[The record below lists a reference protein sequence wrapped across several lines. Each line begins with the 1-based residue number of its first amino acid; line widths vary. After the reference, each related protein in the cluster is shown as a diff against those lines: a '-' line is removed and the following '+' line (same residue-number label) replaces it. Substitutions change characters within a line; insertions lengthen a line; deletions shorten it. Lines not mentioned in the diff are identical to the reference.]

1 MSENEIETS
10 SRLQSADDLFVEHL
24 QSRQINADRALSV
37 VLALQWMFAVA
48 CAIWISP
55 YTWIGS
61 QNLVHIHVW
70 SAFIGGGLLTVFP
83 VFLAI
88 YFPGQRMTR
97 MIMALAQMQFSAL
110 LIHLMGGRIESHFHI
125 FGSLAFLAFYKDPW
139 VFLPAVSV
147 ISLDHLIRSLFWPES
162 VFGVLSPE
170 PLRALEHA
178 AWVIFETVFLILGVR
193 QNRHSLWELAK
204 LQSSLT
210 QQRDLLEQRVRN
222 RTSEIEQQR
231 RILDTV
237 LQRIP
242 AAVFWRDNDGNFMG
256 CNEMFSEFFGLKT
269 PEDIIGKRMNDIIP
283 PNDQTTNRLSSFCDS
298 PDENVELVNIEET
311 LHDFSGDC
319 RIVLTGATSLHD
331 HEGNCFGTL
340 GSFLDITTLK
350 NAESRAKS
358 LANLIQESPNELY
371 IFDSETYHLVEA
383 NTGFVRSL
391 GLDPDNL
398 SNVSPQDFIQDCS
411 NQDLRQRISVAM
423 SSPRGRCAFDTVHV
437 RKDETTFPVHVDI
450 HRSTFEARPV
460 FVAFCTDLSDSQAME
475 RQLAQ
480 AQKLESMGQL
490 AAGIAHEINTPMQCV
505 SGNVEYLTMS
515 YERIFQFTDGL
526 FELLNSPSFSA
537 DTAGAQLDALAQKHK
552 YNVLREQTPGAVEE
566 ASQAVMRV
574 IEIVRAMKA
583 MSHPGRQEMNE
594 TDLNMLIHQ
603 ASIISRNRYKYVSEL
618 ELDLSPDLPQIPAYG
633 AELSQVFIN
642 LIVNAADAI
651 AERKENEPELEGKIT
666 ISTVENGET
675 VEIRVKD
682 NGTGMSED
690 VRSKVFNQFFTTK
703 DVGKGTGMGLSLT
716 YNIVSSKHNGTV
728 RVESEPNVGSSFIVI
743 LPMDSHQSVADESD
757 VNKSDT
763 CRVPILN

>member
-1 MSENEIETS
+1 MSENEIETNS
-10 SRLQSADDLFVEHL
+10 QLKSADDLFAEHL
-24 QSRQINADRALSV
+24 QTRQINADLALSV
-37 VLALQWMFAVA
+37 VLALQWIFAVA
-48 CAIWISP
+48 CSIWISP

-61 QNLVHIHVW
+61 QSLVHIHVW
-70 SAFIGGGLLTVFP
+70 SAILGGGMLTVFP
-83 VFLAI
+83 VFLAL

-125 FGSLAFLAFYKDPW
+125 FGSLAFLTFYKDPW

-147 ISLDHLIRSLFWPES
+147 VSIDHLIRSLFWPES

-193 QNRHSLWELAK
+193 QNRRSLWELAK

-256 CNEMFSEFFGLKT
+256 CNEMFSEFFGLKS

-311 LHDFSGDC
+311 LHDFAGDC
-319 RIVLTGATSLHD
+319 RTVLTGATSLHD

-371 IFDSETYHLVEA
+371 IFDAETYHLVEA
-383 NTGFVRSL
+383 NTGFVESL

-398 SNVSPQDFIQDCS
+398 SNVSPQDFIQDSS

-437 RKDETTFPVHVDI
+437 RKDGTTFPVHVDI
-450 HRSTFEARPV
+450 HRSTFETRPV
-460 FVAFCTDLSDSQAME
+460 FVVFCTDLSDSQAME

-526 FELLNSPSFSA
+526 FELVNSPSFSA
-537 DTAGAQLDALAQKHK
+537 ETARSELDALANKHK

-583 MSHPGRQEMNE
+583 MSHPGRQEMND

-666 ISTVENGET
+666 ISTIQNGENI
-675 VEIRVKD
+675 EIRVKD
-682 NGTGMSED
+682 NGTGMTED

-728 RVESEPNVGSSFIVI
+728 RVESEPNVGSSFVVI

-757 VNKSDT
+757 VDKSDT
-763 CRVPILN
+763 CRVPILT

>member
-10 SRLQSADDLFVEHL
+10 SQLQSADDLFAEHL

-37 VLALQWMFAVA
+37 VLALQWIFAVA

-70 SAFIGGGLLTVFP
+70 SSLIGGGMLTVFP

-147 ISLDHLIRSLFWPES
+147 VSLDHLIRSLFWPES

-193 QNRHSLWELAK
+193 QNRRSLWELAK

-437 RKDETTFPVHVDI
+437 RKDGTTFPVHVDI

-552 YNVLREQTPGAVEE
+552 YNVLREQTPVQ
-566 ASQAVMRV
+566 SKR
-574 IEIVRAMKA
+574 
-583 MSHPGRQEMNE
+583 
-594 TDLNMLIHQ
+594 L
-603 ASIISRNRYKYVSEL
+603 
-618 ELDLSPDLPQIPAYG
+618 
-633 AELSQVFIN
+633 
-642 LIVNAADAI
+642 
-651 AERKENEPELEGKIT
+651 RKP
-666 ISTVENGET
+666 
-675 VEIRVKD
+675 
-682 NGTGMSED
+682 
-690 VRSKVFNQFFTTK
+690 
-703 DVGKGTGMGLSLT
+703 
-716 YNIVSSKHNGTV
+716 
-728 RVESEPNVGSSFIVI
+728 
-743 LPMDSHQSVADESD
+743 
-757 VNKSDT
+757 
-763 CRVPILN
+763 